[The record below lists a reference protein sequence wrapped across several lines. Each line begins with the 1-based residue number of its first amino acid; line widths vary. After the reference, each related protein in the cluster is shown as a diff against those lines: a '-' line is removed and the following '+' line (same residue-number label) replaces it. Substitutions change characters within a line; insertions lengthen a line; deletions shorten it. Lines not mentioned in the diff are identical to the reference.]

1 MAVQK
6 GKPKSTGTV
15 QAIEDDQGTHF
26 EAVKQIEEDTLKT
39 IKATKTFAMVAI
51 GLIAYAAFMILPSMQ
66 TQNER
71 IQKDL
76 TSVLLQ
82 SERYQR
88 SARVFSADNV
98 CAQCHLDP
106 DYMLYGLM
114 AKYKDIVELKEY
126 MQGEHQNFFTL
137 TSPLDD
143 GELMEIYR
151 ILK

>member
-6 GKPKSTGTV
+6 GKAKSTGTV
-15 QAIEDDQGTHF
+15 QAIEDNEGTHF

-51 GLIAYAAFMILPSMQ
+51 GLIAYATFMVLPSMQ

-98 CAQCHLDP
+98 CAQCLLDP

-114 AKYKDIVELKEY
+114 DKYKDIVELKEY
-126 MQGEHQNFFTL
+126 IEGNHQNFFTL

>member
-6 GKPKSTGTV
+6 GKAKSTVTV

-51 GLIAYAAFMILPSMQ
+51 GLLAYACFMLIPALT
-66 TQNER
+66 TQNDR

-76 TSVLLQ
+76 TSVLLM
-82 SERYQR
+82 SEKYQR

-126 MQGEHQNFFTL
+126 MEGNHQNFFTL

>member
-6 GKPKSTGTV
+6 GKAKSTGTV
-15 QAIEDDQGTHF
+15 PAIEENEGTHF

-51 GLIAYAAFMILPSMQ
+51 GLLAYACFMLIPALT
-66 TQNER
+66 TQNDR

-76 TSVLLQ
+76 TSVLLM
-82 SERYQR
+82 SEKYQR

-106 DYMLYGLM
+106 DYMLHGLM
-114 AKYKDIVELKEY
+114 AKYKDIVELKDY
-126 MQGEHQNFFTL
+126 MQGDHQNFFTL
-137 TSPLDD
+137 TTPLDD

-151 ILK
+151 IL

>member
-6 GKPKSTGTV
+6 GKAKSTGTV

-51 GLIAYAAFMILPSMQ
+51 GLLAYACFMLIPALT
-66 TQNER
+66 TQNDR

-76 TSVLLQ
+76 TSVLLM
-82 SERYQR
+82 SEKYQR

-106 DYMLYGLM
+106 DYMLHGLM
-114 AKYKDIVELKEY
+114 AKYKDIVELKDY
-126 MQGEHQNFFTL
+126 MQGDHQNFFTL
-137 TSPLDD
+137 TTPLYD

>member
-6 GKPKSTGTV
+6 GKAKSTGTV

-51 GLIAYAAFMILPSMQ
+51 GLLAYACFMLIPALT
-66 TQNER
+66 TQNDR

-76 TSVLLQ
+76 PSVLLM
-82 SERYQR
+82 SEKYQR

-106 DYMLYGLM
+106 DYMLHGLM
-114 AKYKDIVELKEY
+114 AKYKDIVELKDY
-126 MQGEHQNFFTL
+126 MQGDHQNFFTL
-137 TSPLDD
+137 TTPLDD
-143 GELMEIYR
+143 GDLMDIYR